1 MATSDV
7 RRAARGKISGGFLIG
22 GNKVP
27 KGSSRKSSLKA
38 ENYKTGRQ
46 R

>member
-1 MATSDV
+1 MATFDV

-22 GNKVP
+22 GNRV
-27 KGSSRKSSLKA
+27 SEVIREKSSLKS